1 MKIKK
6 IKKPKM
12 VSVFLCL
19 GIQGTRKSAASLVFG
34 GFSWV
39 LGPPKGYH
47 EKNIK

>member
-1 MKIKK
+1 MKIK
-6 IKKPKM
+6 IVKKSIM

-19 GIQGTRKSAASLVFG
+19 GIHGTRKIAASLVLG